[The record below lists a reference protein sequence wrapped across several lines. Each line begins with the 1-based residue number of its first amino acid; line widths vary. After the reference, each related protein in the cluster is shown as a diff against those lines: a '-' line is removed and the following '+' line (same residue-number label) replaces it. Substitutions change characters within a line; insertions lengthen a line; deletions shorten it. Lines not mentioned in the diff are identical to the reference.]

1 MRYKALITLTA
12 AATLFGCGGDDS
24 GDNPN
29 VPDLRAP
36 ESGSAALFFTY
47 PLDDQQDVAP
57 NAPVVFN
64 FGAALNVAPSNF
76 QFTDADG
83 DPVAFEFSVVDDG
96 RGVVLRPQDE
106 LDPIAD
112 YQVVLQG
119 IDANG
124 EEVRVPDGALN
135 FTTRAALEGPAD
147 LQKESPDFEVASI
160 FPDDE
165 TQFKT
170 MDFSAFRLR
179 TSHPVDEETVVYG
192 DTVSLTRDGQLV
204 PAVLLSKGNALTVDP
219 VDDMTPGVEYV
230 LSVDGVVSRFGDPI
244 ASFERT
250 VTPIKTSSPT
260 GQRETLVT
268 EVPAADPNLGCL
280 ADNVR
285 VSPLT
290 GEPINCVPVI
300 GTLLEDQTVSK
311 QTGNVFGELAFPPAF
326 PDVTPL
332 RVARGSR
339 LVGDALEV
347 LVGGQVP
354 VGFNSGDVTVEM
366 VADATGY
373 LFPNPTSA
381 SPNAAKNLRL
391 FLDLS
396 TTTDDA
402 RANGAFTQNLL
413 HVELVGRAIVRDGV
427 LRADAISVVEPRVL
441 GVEDN
446 YGLLSFRMESYRD
459 QTTAPD
465 PLNDQTRPMLQALTQ
480 DDGSRQL
487 SWQPGEFA
495 DRMVPGEPIVLL
507 FTEALDPNSI
517 VEGVSLRL
525 TKGGMDEPFSWKLDG
540 NALVITPDNPVD
552 YGVEY
557 VVETTPDITDL
568 SGNSLMNLNPLDG
581 TNQLTFTLP
590 TYVEGEDVQ
599 RGPFATTVYPGFPC
613 ATSDELDLNAFGGM
627 GSQGVCVSSSPESE
641 QVEVDRMPI
650 TDMPANRAIR
660 VRFSQNMDPASIELG
675 RTFIVEEVDAGAV
688 EGNLDVGVRH
698 LTFTPDQ
705 PWEAGTLYRYTLAS
719 ETSGCAS
726 AICSEDQL
734 PLQTALLL
742 GNERDQG
749 GPNMDIVFRGAAA
762 TDSVFQELN
771 NLPSVDVN
779 YNFAIDDG
787 ESPVTDD
794 SLPVPPNA
802 TRILPNQGGAGDEN
816 TGGGLVTAANTGCGF
831 EGAPPYTE
839 DDFEQCDARR
849 LLYAAGALN
858 TEILGFVEA
867 EELPDYVDSDRGG
880 VAVRILPTTL
890 GLTNLDATAVIGVD
904 LNAAD
909 GETTLAILPVLGDA
923 LDTVLE
929 GLGDIPLI
937 GGVLDTVL
945 GPTQDIGL
953 IPIETAT
960 GPNIMRVRYE
970 PDANNERTE
979 APVGYIVPGDNPEAG
994 DLPRFVIQ
1002 FDLLFDAPQLS
1013 LPLGLD
1019 NNAKGLPIGQIILE
1033 GPMDFLPD
1041 GRLFIGLKSREP
1053 KEVNLDIT
1061 LGPLSGGQ
1069 VRLLIPEQGINLS
1082 YQSVSI
1088 KKSAQQN

>member
-1 MRYKALITLTA
+1 
-12 AATLFGCGGDDS
+12 
-24 GDNPN
+24 
-29 VPDLRAP
+29 
-36 ESGSAALFFTY
+36 
-47 PLDDQQDVAP
+47 
-57 NAPVVFN
+57 
-64 FGAALNVAPSNF
+64 
-76 QFTDADG
+76 
-83 DPVAFEFSVVDDG
+83 
-96 RGVVLRPQDE
+96 
-106 LDPIAD
+106 
-112 YQVVLQG
+112 
-119 IDANG
+119 
-124 EEVRVPDGALN
+124 
-135 FTTRAALEGPAD
+135 
-147 LQKESPDFEVASI
+147 
-160 FPDDE
+160 
-165 TQFKT
+165 
-170 MDFSAFRLR
+170 
-179 TSHPVDEETVVYG
+179 
-192 DTVSLTRDGQLV
+192 
-204 PAVLLSKGNALTVDP
+204 
-219 VDDMTPGVEYV
+219 
-230 LSVDGVVSRFGDPI
+230 VVSRFGDPI

-675 RTFIVEEVDAGAV
+675 RTFIVEE
-688 EGNLDVGVRH
+688 
-698 LTFTPDQ
+698 
-705 PWEAGTLYRYTLAS
+705 
-719 ETSGCAS
+719 
-726 AICSEDQL
+726 
-734 PLQTALLL
+734 
-742 GNERDQG
+742 
-749 GPNMDIVFRGAAA
+749 
-762 TDSVFQELN
+762 
-771 NLPSVDVN
+771 
-779 YNFAIDDG
+779 
-787 ESPVTDD
+787 
-794 SLPVPPNA
+794 
-802 TRILPNQGGAGDEN
+802 
-816 TGGGLVTAANTGCGF
+816 
-831 EGAPPYTE
+831 
-839 DDFEQCDARR
+839 
-849 LLYAAGALN
+849 
-858 TEILGFVEA
+858 EI
-867 EELPDYVDSDRGG
+867 
-880 VAVRILPTTL
+880 
-890 GLTNLDATAVIGVD
+890 
-904 LNAAD
+904 
-909 GETTLAILPVLGDA
+909 
-923 LDTVLE
+923 
-929 GLGDIPLI
+929 
-937 GGVLDTVL
+937 
-945 GPTQDIGL
+945 
-953 IPIETAT
+953 
-960 GPNIMRVRYE
+960 
-970 PDANNERTE
+970 
-979 APVGYIVPGDNPEAG
+979 
-994 DLPRFVIQ
+994 
-1002 FDLLFDAPQLS
+1002 
-1013 LPLGLD
+1013 
-1019 NNAKGLPIGQIILE
+1019 
-1033 GPMDFLPD
+1033 
-1041 GRLFIGLKSREP
+1041 GRAH
-1053 KEVNLDIT
+1053 V
-1061 LGPLSGGQ
+1061 
-1069 VRLLIPEQGINLS
+1069 
-1082 YQSVSI
+1082 
-1088 KKSAQQN
+1088 